1 MKALDEIYWII
12 FNKVIRPD
20 RIDSMQ
26 YILGQ
31 ESILGIPKSIILKG
45 TIITITFE
53 DGKKH
58 VIHYQ
63 QDCELFYR
71 EIKDGRDIPAKAD
84 KETIRRRSNTS
95 KPRTT

>member
-1 MKALDEIYWII
+1 MKAQHEIYWII

-58 VIHYQ
+58 VIHYNS
-63 QDCELFYR
+63 DCELFYR
-71 EIKDGRDIPAKAD
+71 KIDGRDIPAKAD

-95 KPRTT
+95 KPRTA